1 MLACSRSFPSPLAPS
16 LRVYHNLVPQLGR
29 AGGGDDK
36 GSRGRGSGRAHR
48 SFGRSCWSGGP
59 CWSRWSWSWG
69 CWLARTFVTVVNVF
83 AWLLTIRCWFIITG
97 FHGFVPANCPILL
110 VLTLSHLLPAL
121 WAPWFDREVKH
132 LASSPRVQQG
142 QAWGV
147 LRGRWVVHCV
157 CVGRVQP
164 VGRRSRASLSP
175 PSTFSLSVALILPH
189 ILTLLPPIICA
200 LVLVTSPTLLLF
212 CALCLTLVLHYTA
225 SPPEPEGG
233 TGCLAGDVVGLH
245 LVRQPA
251 PASCTSPGK
260 HQHPALTEHQ
270 QLQPGLKPKTL
281 SKTQQTHA
289 LSDFTHLS
297 ALGWPD
303 KNVPNLW
310 TMGLNP
316 IQLLLRMLSLIFYK
330 GNSQTDTFLTWKW
343 HSFAS
348 APSFEWSVP
357 SLSLNSCKNVFQVV
371 KSPLRALRGE
381 WATVWQF
388 LPAINGSSRN
398 FNNLLNFVKAIWFG
412 FAKGQRLAYW
422 EQGKTM
428 IRPWSNRKYQGQKV
442 INDNNFTRILRHRL
456 WQAPEPGTKKCL
468 HLGRFP

>member
-36 GSRGRGSGRAHR
+36 GSRRRGGGRSHR

-69 CWLARTFVTVVNVF
+69 CWLARAFVTVVNVF

-121 WAPWFDREVKH
+121 WAPWFDREVKY

-142 QAWGV
+142 QARGV

-200 LVLVTSPTLLLF
+200 LVLVTSPTLLFF
-212 CALCLTLVLHYTA
+212 CALRLTLVLHYTA

-233 TGCLAGDVVGLH
+233 AGCLAGDVVGLH

-251 PASCTSPGK
+251 PASCASPGK

-281 SKTQQTHA
+281 SKTRRTHA

-303 KNVPNLW
+303 KNVPNLR
-310 TMGLNP
+310 TMGLYP
-316 IQLLLRMLSLIFYK
+316 IQLLLRMLSIIFYK
-330 GNSQTDTFLTWKW
+330 GNSQTDTFLTWTW
-343 HSFAS
+343 H
-348 APSFEWSVP
+348 
-357 SLSLNSCKNVFQVV
+357 
-371 KSPLRALRGE
+371 
-381 WATVWQF
+381 
-388 LPAINGSSRN
+388 
-398 FNNLLNFVKAIWFG
+398 
-412 FAKGQRLAYW
+412 
-422 EQGKTM
+422 
-428 IRPWSNRKYQGQKV
+428 
-442 INDNNFTRILRHRL
+442 
-456 WQAPEPGTKKCL
+456 
-468 HLGRFP
+468 